1 MNKYKISVNQL
12 ADFSAASESGKKR
25 IIRQQVKPSKV
36 KISWYQ
42 MSKAK
47 IRKSME
53 LKGSLDPIME
63 GIKILE
69 ARKPLTKFQ
78 VNDKN
83 VSLEALKR
91 FVNIKLP
98 VALKKMDYSVIKPK
112 SKTLDVKDV
121 DIIVAPDVVIK
132 GKFMGHTV
140 VGGIKIHISKTKPF
154 DLSQA
159 QYVSSVICKYLKEV
173 VAEKGDIVMP
183 ELCFCLD
190 VFDERLVPAPEK
202 YEEIIKKVKDLCDEV
217 KFLWQ

>member
-12 ADFSAASESGKKR
+12 ADFSTASEAGKKR

-53 LKGSLDPIME
+53 QKGSLDPIME

-69 ARKPLTKFQ
+69 ARRPVTKFQ

-98 VALKKMDYSVIKPK
+98 GALKKMDYSVIKPK
-112 SKTLDVKDV
+112 SNTLELKDV

-132 GKFMGHTV
+132 GKFMGQTV

-154 DLSQA
+154 DLNQA
-159 QYVSSVICKYLKEV
+159 QYVSSVICKYLKDI

-183 ELCFCLD
+183 ELCFCLE

-202 YEEIIKKVKDLCDEV
+202 YEEIIKKVRDLCEEV